1 MKKYRFLLLLFVLGF
16 IYMGC
21 EENDIDV
28 YDETPRLNLY
38 YGNVAVH
45 FRDSDYVKGN
55 MEKEWSLRVNLQGY
69 HLTEDKNFCMTVRP
83 NDAYSLKAN
92 VSFADSYVFPK
103 DSIYRI
109 FTINVS
115 RPENL
120 TTTKAY
126 LADICFDLDNPL
138 HQFDPGREDKEV
150 LPLEVYYVIRRTN
163 WNEWQWGEYSDAKY
177 FFMMD
182 HFKATIDDIPEGD
195 ETQKEIYDAYEEYKK
210 NNPPLLDDK
219 GNEIVFKKVE

>member
-1 MKKYRFLLLLFVLGF
+1 M
-16 IYMGC
+16 
-21 EENDIDV
+21 

-38 YGNVAVH
+38 YRNLAVH

-55 MEKEWSLRVNLQGY
+55 TEKEWLLGVDLQGY
-69 HLTEDKNFCMTVRP
+69 RLTEDKSFCMKVRP
-83 NDAYSLKAN
+83 NDAYTLKAD
-92 VSFADSYVFPK
+92 VSFAEQYMFPK
-103 DSIYRI
+103 DSIHQI
-109 FTINVS
+109 FTIKVA

-126 LADICFDLDNPL
+126 QADICFDLDNPL

-150 LPLEVYYVIRRTN
+150 LPLEVHYVIKRTN
-163 WNEWQWGEYSDAKY
+163 WNDYQWGEYSDAKY

-182 HFKATIDDIPEGD
+182 HFKATIDDIPKNED
-195 ETQKEIYDAYEEYKK
+195 TQKEIYDAYEEYKK

-219 GNEIVFKKVE
+219 GKEIVFKKVD

>member
-1 MKKYRFLLLLFVLGF
+1 MKKYRFFLLLFVLGF

-38 YGNVAVH
+38 YGNLSVY
-45 FRDSDYVKGN
+45 FRDS
-55 MEKEWSLRVNLQGY
+55 
-69 HLTEDKNFCMTVRP
+69 
-83 NDAYSLKAN
+83 YSLKAN

-103 DSIYRI
+103 DSIYQI
-109 FTINVS
+109 FTMNVS

-126 LADICFDLDNPL
+126 RADVCFDLDNPL

-150 LPLEVYYVIRRTN
+150 LPLEVYYVIRRNN
-163 WNEWQWGEYSDAKY
+163 WNEYQWGEYSDAKY

-182 HFKATIDDIPEGD
+182 HFKATIDDISEGR
-195 ETQKEIYDAYEEYKK
+195 ETRKEIYDAYEEYKK

-219 GNEIVFKKVE
+219 GNEIIFKKVE

>member
-21 EENDIDV
+21 EENDID
-28 YDETPRLNLY
+28 LY
-38 YGNVAVH
+38 YRNLAVH

-55 MEKEWSLRVNLQGY
+55 TEKEWLLGVDLQGY
-69 HLTEDKNFCMTVRP
+69 RLTEDKSFCMKVRP
-83 NDAYSLKAN
+83 NDAYTLKAD
-92 VSFADSYVFPK
+92 VSFAEQYMFPK
-103 DSIYRI
+103 DSIHQI
-109 FTINVS
+109 FTIKVA

-126 LADICFDLDNPL
+126 QADICFDLDNPL

-150 LPLEVYYVIRRTN
+150 LPLEVHYVIKRTN
-163 WNEWQWGEYSDAKY
+163 WNDYQWGEYSDAKY

-182 HFKATIDDIPEGD
+182 HFKATIDDIPENED
-195 ETQKEIYDAYEEYKK
+195 TQKEIYDAYEEYKK

-219 GNEIVFKKVE
+219 GKEIVFKKVD

>member
-38 YGNVAVH
+38 YRNLAVH
-45 FRDSDYVKGN
+45 YRDSDYVKGN
-55 MEKEWSLRVNLQGY
+55 TEKEGLLRVDLQGY
-69 HLTEDKNFCMTVRP
+69 RLTEDKSFCMKVRP
-83 NDAYSLKAN
+83 NDAYTLKAD
-92 VSFADSYVFPK
+92 VSFAEQYMFTK
-103 DSIYRI
+103 DSIHQI
-109 FTINVS
+109 FTIKVA

-126 LADICFDLDNPL
+126 QADICFDLENPL
-138 HQFDPGREDKEV
+138 HLFDPGREDKEV
-150 LPLEVYYVIRRTN
+150 LPLEVHYVIKRTN
-163 WNEWQWGEYSDAKY
+163 WNDYQWGEYSDAKY

-182 HFKATIDDIPEGD
+182 HFKATIDDIPENED
-195 ETQKEIYDAYEEYKK
+195 TQKEIYDAYEEYKK

-219 GNEIVFKKVE
+219 GKEIVFKKVD

>member
-1 MKKYRFLLLLFVLGF
+1 MKKYRFFLLLFVLGF

-38 YGNVAVH
+38 YGNLSVY

-55 MEKEWSLRVNLQGY
+55 A
-69 HLTEDKNFCMTVRP
+69 EDKNFCMTVRP
-83 NDAYSLKAN
+83 NDSYSLKAN

-103 DSIYRI
+103 DSIYQI
-109 FTINVS
+109 FTMNVS

-126 LADICFDLDNPL
+126 RADVCFDLDNPL

-150 LPLEVYYVIRRTN
+150 LPLEVYYVIRRNN
-163 WNEWQWGEYSDAKY
+163 WNEYQWGEYSDAKY

-182 HFKATIDDIPEGD
+182 HFKATIDDISEGR
-195 ETQKEIYDAYEEYKK
+195 ETRKEIYDAYEEYKK

-219 GNEIVFKKVE
+219 GNEIIFKKVE

>member
-38 YGNVAVH
+38 YGNLAVH

-55 MEKEWSLRVNLQGY
+55 TEKEWLLQVNLQGY
-69 HLTEDKNFCMTVRP
+69 RLTEDKSFCMKVRP
-83 NDAYSLKAN
+83 NDAYTLKAD
-92 VSFADSYVFPK
+92 VSFAEQYMFPK
-103 DSIYRI
+103 DSIYQI
-109 FTINVS
+109 FTIKVT

-126 LADICFDLDNPL
+126 QADICFDLDNPL

-150 LPLEVYYVIRRTN
+150 LPLEVYYVIQRTD
-163 WNEWQWGEYSDAKY
+163 WNDY
-177 FFMMD
+177 
-182 HFKATIDDIPEGD
+182 
-195 ETQKEIYDAYEEYKK
+195 
-210 NNPPLLDDK
+210 
-219 GNEIVFKKVE
+219 

>member
-38 YGNVAVH
+38 YRNLAVH

-55 MEKEWSLRVNLQGY
+55 TEKEWLLGVDLQGY
-69 HLTEDKNFCMTVRP
+69 RLTEDKSFCMKVRP
-83 NDAYSLKAN
+83 NDAYTLKAD
-92 VSFADSYVFPK
+92 VSFAEQYMFPK
-103 DSIYRI
+103 DSIHQI
-109 FTINVS
+109 FTIKVA
-115 RPENL
+115 RPEN
-120 TTTKAY
+120 Y
-126 LADICFDLDNPL
+126 QADICFDLDNPL

-150 LPLEVYYVIRRTN
+150 LPLEVHYVIKRTN
-163 WNEWQWGEYSDAKY
+163 WNDYQWGEYSDAKY

-182 HFKATIDDIPEGD
+182 HFKATIDDIPENED
-195 ETQKEIYDAYEEYKK
+195 TQKEIYDAYEEYKK

-219 GNEIVFKKVE
+219 GKEIVFKKVD